1 MKRLLGS
8 SLFFLLF
15 LLLAVGGYS
24 YRIQVEAQGDP
35 ASEILRVINE
45 FRATQG
51 LPPFQYNNTLASA
64 AQSHA
69 NWMAANV
76 ISHTGAGGSSPLS
89 RATTAGFNGYV
100 VENIVGGWKMSPR
113 QGLIW
118 WQNSPIHLNTLV
130 TMSYPEAGVGYASD
144 GTQNMYVLV
153 VGRYSNAPAPNRA
166 SITNDNSAAPLIIT
180 PIELAEPR
188 EDGAIVHVMR
198 QGQAL
203 WTVAAYYD
211 VDLDFLYLINNLT
224 KENILHPGNEVFVRL
239 PEGQEPPPTPTPP
252 LSVIVQE
259 GESAWLIAGRNG
271 ISIDYLFLLNNLN
284 PDTMLQPGDE
294 LIVRLA
300 EGQAPPPTP
309 TPPTTHRVREGDSA
323 WSIAARFGLTINQ
336 LLELNNLNTD
346 SILRPGDELVVRVPT
361 PTPVPTAEPTSTP
374 IVLASEI
381 ADVPPSPTEQTTVE
395 PIFDMGTTIEG
406 QSIGPVEPAED
417 SSSAVLSPNLGFLFF
432 AGGLAVLVAA
442 TILYFRSRFNRSR

>member
-1 MKRLLGS
+1 MNRRLIGALITV
-8 SLFFLLF
+8 LVLLSWIW
-15 LLLAVGGYS
+15 GEN
-24 YRIQVEAQGDP
+24 YRPQVKAQGDP
-35 ASEILRVINE
+35 SSEIFRLINE

-51 LPPFQYNNTLASA
+51 LPPFQYSNILASA

-89 RATTAGFNGYV
+89 RAATAGFNGYV

-153 VGRYSNAPAPNRA
+153 VGRHSNSPAPNR
-166 SITNDNSAAPLIIT
+166 SSTGEENSAAPLIIT

-188 EDGAIVHVMR
+188 EDGAIVHIMQ

-224 KENILHPGNEVFVRL
+224 KKDILHPGNEVFVRL
-239 PEGQEPPPTPTPP
+239 PAGQDPPPTPTPP

-259 GESAWLIAGRNG
+259 GESAWLIAGRHG
-271 ISIDYLFLLNNLN
+271 ISVDYLFLLNNLN
-284 PDTMLQPGDE
+284 PSSMLQPGDE
-294 LIVRLA
+294 LVVRLA
-300 EGQAPPPTP
+300 EGQEPPPTP
-309 TPPTTHRVREGDSA
+309 TPPTTHQVQEGDSA
-323 WSIAARFGLTINQ
+323 WSIAARYGLTLNQ
-336 LLELNNLNTD
+336 LSELNNLTSD
-346 SILRPGDELVVRVPT
+346 SILRPGDQLVVRFPT
-361 PTPVPTAEPTSTP
+361 PTPLPSPETTSTP
-374 IVLASEI
+374 AILDLEI
-381 ADVPPSPTEQTTVE
+381 ADAPEQPTQQPTVVAIKEGEFAGEKGPTPPV
-395 PIFDMGTTIEG
+395 
-406 QSIGPVEPAED
+406 VPAEE
-417 SSSAVLSPNLGFLFF
+417 SSDTGLTPNVRFMLFI
-432 AGGLAVLVAA
+432 GGLVALVTGA
-442 TILYFRSRFNRSR
+442 ILYFKRRLNQF